1 MKNIFIDNLPRID
14 LHGEDGDSAIVL
26 VKDFINDSVL
36 LNNKKILI
44 VHGRGTGVLRKRV
57 HEYLKTDKRILNYY
71 IDYFNDGCTIV
82 EIK

>member
-26 VKDFINDSVL
+26 VKDFIDDSVV

-44 VHGRGTGVLRKRV
+44 VHGRGTGVLRRRV